1 MNTVEEK
8 IRVLAAKYH
17 RALIQKMDA
26 RIAEMRSDDKS
37 HYLIYRVLG
46 ITDEE
51 GELIDVYQ
59 NKGRFLYTYA
69 GAFLEE
75 ATFLCFR
82 ERYPEVKRIQI
93 VNTLGKRPRQF
104 EIDCVIGQN
113 AIEIKW
119 RDATTDGDHI
129 TKEHTRIQVIRGH
142 GFKPIRI
149 MFYYPNRNQAIRI
162 QETIKA
168 VYQGVGGEYYTG
180 DDAWEYVRSQT
191 SIDLKNILLRIAE
204 ENR

>member
-1 MNTVEEK
+1 
-8 IRVLAAKYH
+8 
-17 RALIQKMDA
+17 
-26 RIAEMRSDDKS
+26 
-37 HYLIYRVLG
+37 
-46 ITDEE
+46 
-51 GELIDVYQ
+51 
-59 NKGRFLYTYA
+59 
-69 GAFLEE
+69 
-75 ATFLCFR
+75 
-82 ERYPEVKRIQI
+82 VKRIQI
-93 VNTLGKRPRQF
+93 VNTLGRRPRQF

-119 RDATTDGDHI
+119 RDTTTDGDHI

-191 SIDLKNILLRIAE
+191 GIDLKNILLRIAE
-204 ENR
+204 EN

>member
-8 IRVLAAKYH
+8 IRALPVKYQ

-51 GELIDVYQ
+51 GELIDIYQ

-93 VNTLGKRPRQF
+93 VNTLGRRPRQF

-191 SIDLKNILLRIAE
+191 GIDLKNILLRIAE